1 MSIQRCHNIADLRR
15 RAQRRIPA
23 PMFHYIDGGADDE
36 GTMRRNTEAFD
47 DFTLVPRYLVNVEQI
62 DTRRRVLGA
71 DLALPLVLAPT
82 GMSCLFH
89 HEGELAVARAA
100 ARAGVYYSLSTVAT
114 KSIEDVAAVNDG
126 PKMYQLYIL
135 RDRGL
140 NREFMTRAREAG
152 YTALCLTVDVP
163 VAGNRE
169 RDLRTGMALPPS
181 LGLKGIFD
189 ILTSPSWLWGF
200 LRSPGFE
207 LANVA
212 HRAEFKEQQG
222 SSVAQYIN
230 DQFDP
235 TVTWEDAEQMIAEW
249 GGPFAI
255 KGILSA
261 DDAKRA
267 AQIGASAVI
276 VSNHGGRQLDGAPG
290 ALDCLR
296 EVVDAVGDQV
306 EVILDGGIRR
316 GTHMLKALACGA
328 TACMAGRAYL
338 YGLAAGGEAG
348 VTRALDLMAAELQRD
363 MALLGACTLDDVD
376 ASCLRRSVC

>member
-1 MSIQRCHNIADLRR
+1 
-15 RAQRRIPA
+15 
-23 PMFHYIDGGADDE
+23 MFHYIDGGADDE
-36 GTMRRNTEAFD
+36 GTLRRNTAAFD
-47 DFTLVPRYLVNVEQI
+47 DYALLPRYLVDVQHI
-62 DTRRRVLGA
+62 DTRCHVLGA

-82 GMSCLFH
+82 GMSRLFH

-100 ARAGVYYSLSTVAT
+100 QRAGVYYSLSTVAT
-114 KSIEDVAAVNDG
+114 QSIEAVAGVSAG
-126 PKMYQLYIL
+126 PKLYQLYIL

-140 NREFMTRAREAG
+140 NSEFMARAREAG

-169 RDLRTGMALPPS
+169 RDLRTGMSLPPR
-181 LGLKGIFD
+181 LGVKGILD

-212 HRAEFKEQQG
+212 HRPEFKEQVG

-230 DQFDP
+230 DQFDA
-235 TVTWEDAEQMIAEW
+235 TVTWDDAEQMIAEW
-249 GGPFAI
+249 NAPFAI

-261 DDAKRA
+261 EDAKRA

-296 EVVDAVGDQV
+296 EIVDAVGDQV

-316 GTHMLKALACGA
+316 GTHVLKALACGA

-338 YGLAAGGEAG
+338 YGLAAGGESG
-348 VTRALDLMAAELQRD
+348 VSRALELLAAELQRD
-363 MALLGACTLDDVD
+363 MALLGCCRLEDLD
-376 ASCLRRSVC
+376 ASFLRRAVC